1 MHRTVVES
9 LEDLTGGGYGNM
21 RNATF
26 NQVKVTTHNRDGSI
40 YELHLPAHRQAS
52 AFRMDMVPF
61 AKRIGDLQMRACWM
75 QFQCV
80 PTTGPGGQQG
90 YKVSEMIEALGHA
103 DEFYSSCYEFGEK
116 VDLYK
121 AKMKHGIPIKDV
133 RKKGPHYMNHM

>member
-1 MHRTVVES
+1 MHRTVVETM
-9 LEDLTGGGYGNM
+9 EDLTGGGYAKM

-26 NQVKVTTHNRDGSI
+26 NQVKVTTHNPEGFVH
-40 YELHLPAHRQAS
+40 ELHLPAHRQAS
-52 AFRMDMVPF
+52 AFRADMAPM
-61 AKRIGDLQMRACWM
+61 AKRDGDLQMRSCWL

-103 DEFYSSCYEFGEK
+103 DGFYSACCEFGEN

-121 AKMKHGIPIKDV
+121 ANFVNGIPIKDV
-133 RKKGPHYMNHM
+133 RKK